1 MAAHI
6 VSLGRPQ
13 DPDRAA
19 VGLRPEQKP
28 AHYPERS
35 PQRPGDHEWCGASG
49 RRYAHKVYSLIECP
63 PLPRGSYVLVRR
75 DEHGVC
81 TALRV
86 GVSQC
91 EAPTLNLAHVRQQA
105 ALAGA
110 NEVHVLI
117 DATSVAERKL
127 MACDLRAGLFGT
139 LAPSAD
145 PERGGA

>member
-1 MAAHI
+1 MAAQI

-13 DPDRAA
+13 DPERAA
-19 VGLRPEQKP
+19 VGLRPEQTP
-28 AHYPERS
+28 ARSPER
-35 PQRPGDHEWCGASG
+35 PGNHEWCGASG

-63 PLPRGSYVLVRR
+63 PLPMGSYVLVRR

-81 TALRV
+81 TALHV
-86 GVSQC
+86 GMSQY
-91 EAPTLNLAHVRQQA
+91 EAPTLNLAHVRQQG

-110 NEVHVLI
+110 NEVHVLV
-117 DATSVAERKL
+117 DATSFAERKL
-127 MACDLRAGLFGT
+127 MACDLRTGLFGT